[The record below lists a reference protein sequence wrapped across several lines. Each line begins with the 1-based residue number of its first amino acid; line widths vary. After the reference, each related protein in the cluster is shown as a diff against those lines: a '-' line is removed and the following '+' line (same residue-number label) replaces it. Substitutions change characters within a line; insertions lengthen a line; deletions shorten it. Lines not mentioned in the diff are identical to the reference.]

1 MVADVHRLFRARITQ
16 AQGLLEW
23 MRIRFADAQILSAQG
38 ELEVVRQAQAAHI
51 RIAVGDHAEGVV
63 IGQEFQGGLHVG
75 EDLYLVTSIE
85 EHRNACS
92 ARPFASSA
100 G

>member
-1 MVADVHRLFRARITQ
+1 MVADVHRLFRRASQ

-63 IGQEFQGGLHVG
+63 IGQDSRVG
-75 EDLYLVTSIE
+75 CTSGKI
-85 EHRNACS
+85 CTS
-92 ARPFASSA
+92 
-100 G
+100 